1 MSRHLLLFTLLIA
14 GCPEPPPSYQ
24 GPGEGGGKQGPGG
37 AVAGGGPPE
46 GAGQPGAAGAA
57 PQKPEGFQ
65 VEEGEGIKITGTL
78 AYAGS
83 EEGSFRIDFL
93 KISEDS
99 PMPVAVH
106 SLEVE
111 ELGAW
116 EVQAPTKAGEFTL
129 CAFLDLNE
137 DGPSPGEPKVI
148 LEKALNVDEADI
160 TGIDLTILDNWDE
173 TNQPDPGDRPAIEEG
188 GPGAPPVD
196 GAVPVEEAGEPEAE
210 GGAPAEEGGEPAPE
224 EGDPAAEEGAP
235 AAEEASS
242 E

>member
-1 MSRHLLLFTLLIA
+1 MSRHLLLLTLLIA

-24 GPGEGGGKQGPGG
+24 GPGEEGAKPGPGG

-83 EEGSFRIDFL
+83 EEGSLRIDFL

-111 ELGAW
+111 ALGAW
-116 EVQAPTKAGEFTL
+116 EVQAPKKAGEFTL

-148 LEKALNVDEADI
+148 LERALNVDETDI
-160 TGIDLTILDNWDE
+160 TGLELTILDNWDE

-188 GPGAPPVD
+188 SPGAPPAGGV
-196 GAVPVEEAGEPEAE
+196 VPVEEGDAPVEGGTPAE
-210 GGAPAEEGGEPAPE
+210 GEAAESEDGAPAE
-224 EGDPAAEEGAP
+224 
-235 AAEEASS
+235 
-242 E
+242 